1 MSTIQATQISPSSPV
16 ATSAGQSYTIQPG
29 DTLSSIAQRFGVDT
43 RDLLAANP
51 QISNPDR
58 IYAGD
63 RLAIPD
69 AEGSRQYTVRPGDTL
84 SEIAQAQGVSVTA
97 LVRANDI
104 SNPDRIYPGD
114 VLSIPRPPQSLPVD
128 LAPTPQPAPTPVPT
142 PAPTPAPTPGPAP
155 ETGADFNYDQIAG
168 LSGNRHVTPA
178 FISEVEA
185 MAARLDT
192 QPEYILAVMSFET
205 GGSFDP
211 SQRNFA
217 GSGATGLIQFMPAT
231 ARGLG
236 TSTEA
241 LAQMSS
247 VEQLR
252 FVEAYFAQ
260 PMYRGQLS
268 TLEGVYT
275 AVLSGRATADPNATL
290 TTPAGNQFVR
300 GTPEYSWNAALDL
313 NGDGRITAGEA
324 TAPVAARLYGG
335 VAAVQ
340 QQLIGA
346 GVVPSAQQPGFVD
359 GAFGPNTAAAISRFQ
374 AESGLSQTGL
384 LDDATGRAL
393 FGLDQ
398 AAPAEPAPSQPG
410 PAEPRRMAAGDRGA
424 DVESLQQQLVALGRM
439 SADDVATGPGI
450 FGPRTENAV
459 RAFQTALGLSPSG
472 VADFATQSALS
483 SIISGLGVN
492 RGDNQDV
499 IDFIQG
505 KLFEQG
511 HLTPQSLSAERSV
524 FGPLTEAALSAAQTE
539 LGVEPTGILGAQ
551 TFIEL
556 TRPPAGEM
564 ADLQLSRPVVER
576 TYLTSATYPT
586 IDSPVI
592 GRIVQTE
599 GFMALGGPHSFKG
612 ERYAIFS
619 DDPTSI
625 VTLPPSRGEVGIDY
639 WVPDAQIRS
648 WFSGVVEQVIPT
660 AQSGGYGNM
669 AILRSDQTFSYNGRE
684 YPVFHHYAHA
694 NSISVQ
700 PGQRVEAGQIIGV
713 QGNTGASF
721 GDHVD
726 FRSWI
731 VLENGRQVD
740 ISPNLL
746 VTTR

>member
-1 MSTIQATQISPSSPV
+1 MSAIQATQVSQPAPSL
-16 ATSAGQSYTIQPG
+16 ADAGQSYTIQPG
-29 DTLSSIAQRFGVDT
+29 DTLSAIADRFGLDT
-43 RDLLAANP
+43 GQLLAANP

-63 RLAIPD
+63 RLTIPEAD
-69 AEGSRQYTVRPGDTL
+69 GSRQYTVRAGDTL
-84 SEIAQAQGVSVTA
+84 SEIAQSQGVSLSD
-97 LVRANDI
+97 LVRANGI
-104 SNPDRIYPGD
+104 TNPDRIYPGD
-114 VLSIPRPPQSLPVD
+114 VLTIPRPPGSTPVE
-128 LAPTPQPAPTPVPT
+128 APPAPAPSPGPTPAPAPAPAPAPTPE
-142 PAPTPAPTPGPAP
+142 AG
-155 ETGADFNYDQIAG
+155 GRFDYNQIAG
-168 LSGNRHVTPA
+168 VSGNRHVTPE
-178 FISEVEA
+178 FISEIEA
-185 MAARLDT
+185 MAGRLDT
-192 QPEYILAVMSFET
+192 QPEYLLAVMSFET
-205 GGSFDP
+205 GGSFAPD
-211 SQRNFA
+211 QRNFA

-236 TSTEA
+236 TSTDA
-241 LAQMSS
+241 LAQMNS

-300 GTPEYSWNAALDL
+300 GNPEYTWNAALDL

-324 TAPVAARLYGG
+324 TAQVAARLYGG
-335 VAAVQ
+335 VASVQRQLLAV
-340 QQLIGA
+340 GA
-346 GVVPSAQQPGFVD
+346 VPEAQQSGFVD
-359 GAFGPNTAAAISRFQ
+359 GSFGPNTAAAVARFQ
-374 AESGLSQTGL
+374 AETGLPQTGL

-393 FGLDQ
+393 FGLEQ
-398 AAPAEPAPSQPG
+398 TAPSQPA
-410 PAEPRRMAAGDRGA
+410 PAEARRMESGDRGA
-424 DVESLQQQLVALGRM
+424 DVENLQQQLVALGRM
-439 SADDVATGPGI
+439 SAEEVATGPGI
-450 FGPRTENAV
+450 FGPRTESAV
-459 RAFQTALGLSPSG
+459 QAFQSALGLSPSG
-472 VADFATQSALS
+472 VADFATQAAIS
-483 SIISGLGVN
+483 SIISGLGMN
-492 RGDNQDV
+492 RGSNQDV
-499 IDFIQG
+499 VDFVQG
-505 KLFEQG
+505 KLFESG
-511 HLTPQSLSAERSV
+511 HLTPQNLAAERSV

-539 LGVEPTGILGAQ
+539 LGIQATGILGAQ
-551 TFIEL
+551 TFIAL
-556 TRPPAGEM
+556 TRPQPGEL

-576 TYLTSATYPT
+576 TYLTPATYPT

-592 GRIVQTE
+592 GRIIQTE

-619 DDPTSI
+619 DDPTRV
-625 VTLPPSRGEVGIDY
+625 VTLPPSHGEVGIDY

-669 AILRSDQTFSYNGRE
+669 AILRSDQTFTYNGRE

-700 PGQRVEAGQIIGV
+700 AGQRVEAGQIIGV

-731 VLENGRQVD
+731 VLENGREID